1 MDRIFNDRSFSQTE
15 QTKIKFKQRARDLDA
30 LDRAAIDVMRCL
42 SELEKAESDVDS
54 LERSLSTTG
63 STKTPNDVQ
72 REMQEKDKEV

>member
-1 MDRIFNDRSFSQTE
+1 
-15 QTKIKFKQRARDLDA
+15 
-30 LDRAAIDVMRCL
+30 MRCL

-54 LERSLSTTG
+54 LERALSTTG